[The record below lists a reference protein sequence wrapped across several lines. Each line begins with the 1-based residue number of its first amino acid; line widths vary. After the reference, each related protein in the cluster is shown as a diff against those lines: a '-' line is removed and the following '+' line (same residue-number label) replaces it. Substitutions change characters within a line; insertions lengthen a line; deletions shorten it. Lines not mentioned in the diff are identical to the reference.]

1 MENLPHNEESERV
14 VLASILQT
22 SDPAIVTE
30 LADQLTEEDFYNPN
44 ATNKRKPEPSKN
56 ALILRAIKNIRKNS
70 LPLDIASLTNELDVN
85 MKALTTIGGLDY
97 LKEIIEY
104 YLGDRNAIYHRN
116 TLQDLTLSRKLILQM
131 EDCIKGF
138 ESKTFS
144 DVGQYVA
151 TCENQILKITQ
162 SRRVSE
168 FMSTGDIAE
177 KIASEIT
184 IGDKNKKLEKVKS
197 GYSLLDSYTQGW
209 APGEFIILAA
219 RPSVGK
225 TAFALNLAYRAADTT
240 GRTIAFFSLEME
252 AKAIVRRML
261 AFTSQVNSGKFDDT
275 SKLTPDDLLAIE
287 GAVNAIK
294 NNKLLI
300 DDTPAAKISDIKTKV
315 QRLKAANPD
324 LGAIFIDYLGLIT
337 TNERYDSRQNEV
349 ADISRQLK
357 AIAREMEVPIICLSQ
372 LSRDNEK
379 RTAADKMPKL
389 SDLRDS
395 GSIEQDADKVMF
407 IYRENYQNAE
417 EMKKTENEVIDLNR
431 SPFEN
436 AVPTKIS
443 IAKNRNGRT
452 GIVSFSF
459 LMDIGLFV
467 ENVAENKPSYEG

>member
-30 LADQLTEEDFYNPN
+30 LADQLTEEDFFNPDSV
-44 ATNKRKPEPSKN
+44 NKRKPEPSRN
-56 ALILRAIKNIRKNS
+56 ALILRAIKNIRKNGV
-70 LPLDIASLTNELDVN
+70 PLDLASLTNELDVN
-85 MKALTTIGGLDY
+85 MKALTSIGGLEY
-97 LKEIIEY
+97 LKEIIEN
-104 YLGDRNAIYHRN
+104 YLGDRNALYHRN
-116 TLQDLTLSRKLILQM
+116 TLQDLTLARRLILQM
-131 EDCIKGF
+131 EDCVKGF
-138 ESKTFS
+138 ENKTFS

-151 TCENQILKITQ
+151 TCEKQILNITQ

-168 FMSTGDIAE
+168 FVSTGDIAQ
-177 KIASEIT
+177 KIVSEIT
-184 IGDKNKKLEKVKS
+184 IGEKEKKNDRINS

-209 APGEFIILAA
+209 LPGEFNILAA

-225 TAFALNLAYRAADTT
+225 TAFALNLAYRAADSSN
-240 GRTIAFFSLEME
+240 RTVAFFSLEME
-252 AKAIVRRML
+252 AKAIVKRML
-261 AFTSQVNSGKFDDT
+261 SFTSQVNSGKFSDT
-275 SKLTPDDLLAIE
+275 KKLTPDDLLAIE
-287 GAVNAIK
+287 RAVDAIK

-300 DDTPAAKISDIKTKV
+300 DDTPAAKISDIKTKI
-315 QRLKAANPD
+315 QRLKAAHPD

-357 AIAREMEVPIICLSQ
+357 AIAREVEVPIICLSQ
-372 LSRDNEK
+372 LSRNNEQ
-379 RTAADKMPKL
+379 RTASDRMPKL

-417 EMKKTENEVIDLNR
+417 EMKKTENEAIDYNR

-436 AVPTKIS
+436 AVPTKIN
-443 IAKNRNGRT
+443 IAKNRNGRV
-452 GIVSFSF
+452 GIISFSF

-467 ENVAENKPSYEG
+467 ENVAENKSSGE